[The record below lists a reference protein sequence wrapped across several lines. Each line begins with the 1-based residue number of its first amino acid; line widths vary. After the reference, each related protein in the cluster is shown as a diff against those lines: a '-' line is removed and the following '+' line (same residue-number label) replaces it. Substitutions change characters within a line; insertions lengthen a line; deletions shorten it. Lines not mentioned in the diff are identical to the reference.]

1 MTYGRPSIVS
11 PAAARSMVLPSII
24 DDEYLTT
31 DTELPGS
38 QPVDIPCQ
46 MAFYVHALKLQE
58 VLGQI
63 LTALYAGTPDQS
75 VEYFKFASGSRNDSN
90 CDSSTPAERTISGDF
105 QTILALDSSLTKWQ
119 RELPQELKFN
129 QQTVGNAPESL
140 DNPVLPP
147 DNIPRQAT
155 ESVLIRQR
163 NVLHAR

>member
-1 MTYGRPSIVS
+1 MVS

-24 DDEYLTT
+24 DDEYLSM
-31 DTELPGS
+31 DTERPGS
-38 QPVDIPCQ
+38 QPVDVPCQ

-75 VEYFKFASGSRNDSN
+75 ADFFKQMSGSRNDPN
-90 CDSSTPAERTISGDF
+90 CDPSASAERTISGDF

-119 RELPQELKFN
+119 RELPQQLKFDH
-129 QQTVGNAPESL
+129 QAPGSASKAL
-140 DNPVLPP
+140 GIPTGMRGDNHYQGDDPL
-147 DNIPRQAT
+147 
-155 ESVLIRQR
+155 LIRQR